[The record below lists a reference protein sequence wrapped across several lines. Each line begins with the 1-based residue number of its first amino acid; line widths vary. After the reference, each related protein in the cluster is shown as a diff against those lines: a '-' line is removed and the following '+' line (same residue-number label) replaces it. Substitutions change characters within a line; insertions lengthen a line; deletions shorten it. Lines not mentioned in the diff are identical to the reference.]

1 MNELIFNLQKSKVL
15 RKLYLSENPE
25 EGGRQQFHRMAN
37 FSKMFS
43 QIVE

>member
-15 RKLYLSENPE
+15 RKLDLSENPE
-25 EGGRQQFHRMAN
+25 EGGRELHRMIN

-43 QIVE
+43 LVME